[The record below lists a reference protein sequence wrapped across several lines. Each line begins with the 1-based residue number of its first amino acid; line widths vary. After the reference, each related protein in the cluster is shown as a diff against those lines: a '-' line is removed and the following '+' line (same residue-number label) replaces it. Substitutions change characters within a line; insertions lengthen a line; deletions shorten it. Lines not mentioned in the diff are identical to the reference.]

1 MQDYIKE
8 VTQEGGLHRQE
19 DEKHEEYNHVSKV
32 SLPIDRIPEPI
43 LQRAHKIFSKHN
55 TRDIK
60 EWSKQLMRSYQ
71 MLHAVEKPMNLDYVQ
86 PFSNTSDLVNLTPHI
101 DPELA
106 KKKEDERMFKARQ
119 G

>member
-1 MQDYIKE
+1 MEEERRQDYIRE
-8 VTQEGGLHRQE
+8 IEEEDGRIN

-32 SLPIDRIPEPI
+32 SLPIDRIPQPI
-43 LQRAHKIFSKHN
+43 LDRAHKIFSKHS

-60 EWSKQLMRSYQ
+60 DWSRQLMKSYQ

-101 DPELA
+101 DP
-106 KKKEDERMFKARQ
+106 
-119 G
+119 